1 MHVTFTHKWK
11 ELRMILTSEE
21 SRDILD
27 QMVFFIKIDAVEKA
41 EELAKRYNCVKV
53 YEDDEEIRYHDDED
67 TFITI
72 RKSLIY

>member
-1 MHVTFTHKWK
+1 MERTRKCKCDVW
-11 ELRMILTSEE
+11 ILTSEE
-21 SRDILD
+21 FRDILD
-27 QMVFFIKIDAVEKA
+27 QMVFFREIDALEKA
-41 EELAKRYNCVKV
+41 EELAKKYNCVKV